1 MSQLHG
7 STHLLRPFAWDQVS
21 GIHEPWCQ
29 LSGLFSFNPVHKCVL
44 VFSSRIHSGPLPP
57 RRLRCLTGTVII
69 SVSWSFLPVL
79 FCCFSVVGQMSSHRN
94 QPLSSCPQLPCSWL
108 TDLQRFRCFCKLVS
122 TDLGALLSGTRLFH
136 SICSNHCGV
145 WNIALV
151 CPCGPLHTLLPRQ
164 VVRESTAHLT
174 LLEFRLWVPFINDS
188 TCSFSH
194 HPQLPPPTLYHVLL
208 SEAEIITI

>member
-1 MSQLHG
+1 MHPCPSCMDRHIYWDHLPGIKSQASTSHGVSFQDSLASTLYINVSWFSAVG
-7 STHLLRPFAWDQVS
+7 STQALFLPGGWGVSLVLSSSLFPGVSCLFFFVVFLLWA
-21 GIHEPWCQ
+21 
-29 LSGLFSFNPVHKCVL
+29 
-44 VFSSRIHSGPLPP
+44 
-57 RRLRCLTGTVII
+57 RCLLTGI
-69 SVSWSFLPVL
+69 SLSPLALSFLAPD
-79 FCCFSVVGQMSSHRN
+79 
-94 QPLSSCPQLPCSWL
+94 QL
-108 TDLQRFRCFCKLVS
+108 TFNAFCKLVS